1 MERANVKSLTN
12 KIMIVALAGL
22 LAIAGCSR
30 SPVGDTN
37 TSVEPQLLQR
47 SASSSSVL
55 MTPANLYCEQVISS
69 EQGGRLELMDVIL
82 EIPPHA
88 VPNDTTF
95 SISIPDINVFYNEFG
110 TDGLV
115 FDEPVKVTMSYR
127 DADLSMVD
135 ESTIRIGFYN
145 EVTGQFDDVICS
157 VDFVNKTVTGYLNHF
172 SAYGLI
178 SDLIDR
184 GSLR

>member
-1 MERANVKSLTN
+1 MERANFKRLSSKL
-12 KIMIVALAGL
+12 MIVALAGL
-22 LAIAGCSR
+22 LAIAGCSQ
-30 SPVGDTN
+30 SPTGDTN
-37 TSVEPQLLQR
+37 LTVEPQLLQR
-47 SASSSSVL
+47 SASSSSAL
-55 MTPANLYCEQVISS
+55 LTTADLFCEQVISS

-95 SISIPDINVFYNEFG
+95 SIFIPDINTFYNEFG

-115 FDEPVKVTMSYR
+115 FDVPVKVTMSYR

-135 ESTIRIGFYN
+135 ESSIRIGFYN
-145 EVTGQFDDVICS
+145 EATGQFDDVICT
-157 VDFVNKTVTGYLNHF
+157 VNFENKTVTGYLNHF

-178 SDLIDR
+178 SDLIGT